1 VKPARRGVLSAIHE
15 PFFPSPS
22 LDGPKG
28 GPRVDRPGEEMGFTE
43 RVGSFETPTSLRLA
57 APVEVRPWWDTLVAY
72 GQLLKP
78 RMVALLVFTAAVG
91 MAVAASSHAITLSL
105 GTWVWGLAAIVA
117 GTAGCNA
124 ITGYV
129 DRDIDRVMERTRDR
143 PLCTG
148 RITPAS
154 RAVVLGAGLLGVA
167 LLLAGLRNLLALGFM
182 GIGIVDNVVVYSL
195 WLKRTS
201 RWNIVLGGI
210 SGGMPVAFGW
220 AYASGTLDLAA
231 VLLAALVVLWTPT
244 HIWSLALRYREDY
257 ARAGI
262 PMLPVVTR
270 EKTALRCMVA
280 TGALLVPFS
289 LALPYATPTAG
300 LGYVLVAGA
309 MGIPLLAMSVW
320 LWLRPTRS
328 GAWTLFK
335 FSSPYLA
342 VVFLALL
349 VSAFW

>member
-1 VKPARRGVLSAIHE
+1 MGVVEERGNLGFATEFGPA
-15 PFFPSPS
+15 
-22 LDGPKG
+22 
-28 GPRVDRPGEEMGFTE
+28 T
-43 RVGSFETPTSLRLA
+43 A
-57 APVEVRPWWDTLVAY
+57 ATTQPWWDTLLAY

-91 MAVAASSHAITLSL
+91 MVVSTSALGMSLTPGVAL
-105 GTWVWGLAAIVA
+105 WGLAAIIA

-129 DRDIDRVMERTRDR
+129 DRDIDRLMERTRDR

-148 RITPAS
+148 RISPAS
-154 RAVVLGAGLLGVA
+154 RAVWVGAGLLGFA
-167 LLLAGLRNLLALGFM
+167 LILSGLRNPLALAFM
-182 GIGIVDNVVVYSL
+182 ALGIADNVVIYSL

-220 AYASGTLDLAA
+220 AFASGTIGLAA
-231 VLLAALVVLWTPT
+231 VLLAAMVVLWTPT
-244 HIWSLALRYREDY
+244 HIWSLALRYRDDY

-262 PMLPVVTR
+262 PMLPVVTS
-270 EKTALRCMVA
+270 EKTALRCMVV

-289 LALPYATPTAG
+289 LALPFATSVAG
-300 LGYVLVAGA
+300 LGYVLVAAALGV
-309 MGIPLLAMSVW
+309 PLLAMSVW
-320 LWLRPTRS
+320 LWVRPTPDR
-328 GAWTLFK
+328 AWTLFK

-342 VVFLALL
+342 VVFLALM
-349 VSAFW
+349 VSALW